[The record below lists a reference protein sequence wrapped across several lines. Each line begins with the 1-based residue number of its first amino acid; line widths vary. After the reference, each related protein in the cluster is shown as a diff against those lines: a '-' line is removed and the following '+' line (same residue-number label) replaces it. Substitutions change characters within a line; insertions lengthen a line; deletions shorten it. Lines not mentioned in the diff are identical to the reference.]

1 MDVLKDIAS
10 LPLKVL
16 FSNPLVCVLVFIGAA
31 GLLWLPELWL
41 RPMGLD
47 VLREEY
53 RGWIGLVWL
62 VYLGAVVYHLY
73 ERLKRGWETS
83 SGERGSRRRMKAR
96 LVHLTAGQKA
106 ILTRFVQEKRSY
118 LNLLDRSDDVRE
130 LVASGI
136 LVTGYVH
143 NLDSML
149 DSYGTYRIDEWALSY
164 VKVNPE
170 AIWLSLEEMRL
181 VDRRLWGE
189 GHSGF

>member
-62 VYLGAVVYHLY
+62 MYLGAVVYHLY

-170 AIWLSLEEMRL
+170 AI
-181 VDRRLWGE
+181 
-189 GHSGF
+189 